1 MKHQMNDVLITQNVN
16 STTDLK
22 SLYYVFQ
29 YSLVNEFGSVAP
41 AEICTHSLIFRYAFS
56 KLLRSK

>member
-1 MKHQMNDVLITQNVN
+1 MYYVFQYYVLCV
-16 STTDLK
+16 SLYY
-22 SLYYVFQ
+22 SMCFSLLYYVFQ
-29 YSLVNEFGSVAP
+29 CSLVNEFGSVAP